1 MLRSWGRKHATGTA
15 VCLAR
20 NGLTL
25 TARSSFSS
33 GTRSSRPRVRWL
45 DLRGSGWSI
54 LERLVLE
61 EFLWRHG
68 GNSSSS
74 SSSETPEHWV
84 VCGTHSPGPHRYLR
98 TNRHQKKNR
107 SVSAHVR
114 TKTLTDPLAP
124 DSFFD
129 ASWNVDTT
137 QANESAAIVLGI
149 SGKPD
154 LLLNLEAVRAD
165 RVPVLRRFSGGGT
178 VVLDHQSLWTT
189 MIGRRQQR
197 ADNDDDDNSSQN
209 NLAVKDM
216 DPRSIMQYTADALY
230 GPMFERLCDAHNV
243 QQQLAFPTTVSQGKS
258 HSNDRRHPPQLL
270 RTMVL
275 DAKSCGRD
283 NSGRTLSLPRPSSSI
298 HDATQSTASTT
309 TLKSLFSLREN
320 DFCWGEY
327 KIGGNAQ
334 SMGQTGWLQHTSL
347 LWDYEPQH
355 MAYLTLPSK
364 RPNYRGDRT
373 HADFLL
379 KLSDIFPLL
388 TPAHVVQALRDTCHD
403 EYELE
408 PATIPQVLSM
418 FQPYGGMQT
427 WFEEK
432 CRTKILTTMV

>member
-1 MLRSWGRKHATGTA
+1 
-15 VCLAR
+15 
-20 NGLTL
+20 LTL
-25 TARSSFSS
+25 SASRKFSS
-33 GTRSSRPRVRWL
+33 NTPCSPLRRPHVRWL

-68 GNSSSS
+68 SSS
-74 SSSETPEHWV
+74 SSSETQEHWV
-84 VCGTHSPGPHRYLR
+84 ICGTHSPGPHRYLR
-98 TNRHQKKNR
+98 TNRHNDNKR
-107 SVSAHVR
+107 AASAHA
-114 TKTLTDPLAP
+114 TTPTTLTVPLAS
-124 DSFFD
+124 DAFFD

-178 VVLDHQSLWTT
+178 VVLDHHSLWTT
-189 MIGRRQQR
+189 MIGRRQR
-197 ADNDDDDNSSQN
+197 LTGDNDNRN

-216 DPRSIMQYTADALY
+216 DPRSILQYTADTLY

-243 QQQLAFPTTVSQGKS
+243 QQQLASSTSVSKGKA
-258 HSNDRRHPPQLL
+258 HNNVRRYQPQLL

-283 NSGRTLSLPRPSSSI
+283 HSGRTLSVPQPCSKNR
-298 HDATQSTASTT
+298 DATQSAAIT
-309 TLKSLFSLREN
+309 TLESLFALREN
-320 DFCWGEY
+320 DFCWGEF

-347 LWDYEPQH
+347 LWDYEPHH

-364 RPNYRGDRT
+364 RPNYRGDRP

-403 EYELE
+403 MYELE
-408 PATIPQVLSM
+408 VATIPQVLSM

-432 CRTKILTTMV
+432 CRTKILTNML

>member
-1 MLRSWGRKHATGTA
+1 MLRSWVRKPAIGTV

-20 NGLTL
+20 NGLTI
-25 TARSSFSS
+25 TAIS
-33 GTRSSRPRVRWL
+33 SSRLSSSTPSRPHVRWL

-54 LERLVLE
+54 LERLALE

-68 GNSSSS
+68 SSSS
-74 SSSETPEHWV
+74 SSSETQEHWV
-84 VCGTHSPGPHRYLR
+84 ICGTHSPGPHRYLR
-98 TNRHQKKNR
+98 TNRHHDNNR
-107 SVSAHVR
+107 SVSAR
-114 TKTLTDPLAP
+114 ATTPTTLTSPLAS
-124 DSFFD
+124 DTFFD

-137 QANESAAIVLGI
+137 QANETASIVLGI

-154 LLLNLEAVRAD
+154 LLLDLEAVRAD

-178 VVLDHQSLWTT
+178 VVLDHHSLWTT
-189 MIGRRQQR
+189 MIGRRQR
-197 ADNDDDDNSSQN
+197 RTDNDNDNRN

-216 DPRSIMQYTADALY
+216 DPRSILQYTADTLY

-243 QQQLAFPTTVSQGKS
+243 QQQLAFPTVPQGKARS
-258 HSNDRRHPPQLL
+258 SDGRYQQQLL
-270 RTMVL
+270 RTMIL

-283 NSGRTLSLPRPSSSI
+283 NSGRTLSLQRPSSI
-298 HDATQSTASTT
+298 HDATQSAATTA
-309 TLKSLFSLREN
+309 TLESLFALREN
-320 DFCWGEY
+320 DFCWGEL

-347 LWDYEPQH
+347 LWDYEPHH

-379 KLSDIFPLL
+379 KLVDIFQLL

-403 EYELE
+403 AYELE
-408 PATIPQVLSM
+408 PVTLSQVLSM
-418 FQPYGGMQT
+418 FHPYGGMQT

-432 CRTKILTTMV
+432 CRTKILTNTV